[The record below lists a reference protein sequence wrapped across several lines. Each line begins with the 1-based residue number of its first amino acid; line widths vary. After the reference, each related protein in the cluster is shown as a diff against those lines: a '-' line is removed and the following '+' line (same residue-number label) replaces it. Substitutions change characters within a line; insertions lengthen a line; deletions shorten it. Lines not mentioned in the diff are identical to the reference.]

1 MEAQELKKD
10 ILKAL
15 GFTDDCSYD
24 EIIDVVLNYRFRDFY
39 QHIFKIA
46 LGFNNVI
53 STENKLRVAF
63 YLNSVEEMKSYVAL
77 NEEEFN
83 RYLEKIVLLDLGG
96 ITEEEHAKLL
106 ASTGRTFLC
115 VPFRNKA
122 LVDFF
127 AQHFLDKLFYP
138 SLDLSVIENNNI
150 FQFMSKD
157 MLLRLLKDK
166 NCPIYE
172 IVAYAYLQSIQ
183 NYGKDVLNYLVDIY
197 LELIKRQRKIA
208 YSLFMKVEL
217 NNRFSFKINLDNL
230 GDIYSDY
237 FFYLNYLRY
246 LTQKEARK
254 LPLYQ
259 KVYNI
264 FYEEF
269 LRRYEGRLG
278 DNEKYM
284 VEKLFWRVVKGES
297 LFLVWQIDNE
307 KTLYHFYKTNEFI
320 ALADFENTLEE
331 IKGYNAK
338 QYLKLKQEVLKMVLD
353 DSFYYHWGKK
363 FNATFLNIFIV
374 YGFTFL
380 SKIKDYFL
388 VVYAVLIQELDAVKK
403 DERYKEEF
411 CDLVDFFALFK
422 AYDLLNRELE
432 EMKKDPIYKRNLKS
446 LVPFFLSLKENREM
460 AINIFKE
467 AFKANK
473 KVKSSFYISAE
484 YILKVINDAIIFML
498 PNNEIIAPNLKRLE
512 LIKKGDVL
520 NEKYQAL
527 ALYNRYRNRRYSSIP
542 DINGCLDNINFE
554 MVDMHDVGILTNGI
568 DRYILPKGINV
579 SCLTPGG
586 KAATALRHGAI
597 NEHGRFFKV
606 FQGDTLIAYS
616 WVWRAGD
623 VLCFDNIEVTDAILN
638 IETSEDILYK
648 IYFEAAKMLVLFT
661 NEQEDRGI
669 QWVVVGRTDK
679 DVKISKINNL
689 EDTTQYGYAPFRPNS
704 KEELYLEDSKNRQL
718 ILYRKCDTLN
728 TLDVKPI
735 YERKRDEVIS
745 FEMLSKEVL
754 QKLKS
759 IYFDY
764 CLEHCLKDD
773 KCFTYIKGFI
783 GQDWFLGINQD
794 GSQDFCHYGT
804 DERYLDEVKSLEI
817 KIGVPSIIQ
826 GTKEEMDR
834 IINGRVE
841 ANDGYF
847 EYLRTLNDKVLLP
860 DNFYFH
866 SVGHGCG
873 IKAIKAL
880 QSILCDG
887 EIGSFYSRNEPYGK
901 LSTSNGYYFI
911 CVTHSKDKLYLSLK
925 DSTSCVLKENILTF
939 RTDEN
944 LFKGMIIDDM
954 YPYPRNGGAGEYQVF
969 GRIPI
974 DKFLAIRLL
983 LQSDDDFLEVAK
995 VVNLM
1000 DLLGMDIPL
1009 MDVND
1014 MEIDKGYIRQ
1024 LTKIS

>member
-1 MEAQELKKD
+1 MEVQELKKD

-77 NEEEFN
+77 NEEEFS

-96 ITEEEHAKLL
+96 ITEEEHTKLL

-127 AQHFLDKLFYP
+127 AQHFLNKLFYP
-138 SLDLSVIENNNI
+138 SLDLRVIENNNI

-183 NYGKDVLNYLVDIY
+183 NYDKDVLNYLVDIY
-197 LELIKRQRKIA
+197 LELVKRQRKIA

-307 KTLYHFYKTNEFI
+307 KSLYHFYKTNEFI
-320 ALADFENTLEE
+320 ALAEFESTLEE
-331 IKGYNAK
+331 IKGFNAK
-338 QYLKLKQEVLKMVLD
+338 QYLKLKKHISDVMLND
-353 DSFYYHWGKK
+353 DFYFRFSGD

-374 YGFTFL
+374 YGFTYL
-380 SKIKDYFL
+380 YKITDYISI
-388 VVYAVLIQELDAVKK
+388 VYVLLGRELDAVKK
-403 DERYKEEF
+403 DERYKKEF
-411 CDLVDFFALFK
+411 CDLVEFFASFK
-422 AYDLLNRELE
+422 AYDLLNSELE
-432 EMKKDPIYKRNLKS
+432 EMKKDAVYKRNLKS
-446 LVPFFLSLKENREM
+446 LVPFFQSLKENRER

-473 KVKSSFYISAE
+473 KVKSNFYISAE
-484 YILKVINDAIIFML
+484 YILDILNDVMIFML

-512 LIKKGDVL
+512 LIKKGDIL

-542 DINGCLDNINFE
+542 DINGCLDNTNFE
-554 MVDMHDVGILTNGI
+554 MVDMHDVEILTNGI

-586 KAATALRHGAI
+586 KAATALQHGAI

-648 IYFEAAKMLVLFT
+648 IYSEAAKMLVLFT

-689 EDTTQYGYAPFRPNS
+689 EDTTQYGYAPFRPNA

-718 ILYRKCDTLN
+718 ILYRQGDILN

-764 CLEHCLKDD
+764 CLERCLKDD
-773 KCFTYIKGFI
+773 KNFTYIKGFI

-794 GSQDFCHYGT
+794 GSQDFYHYGT

-866 SVGHGCG
+866 SVGYGCG

-901 LSTSNGYYFI
+901 LSTSNGYYFV
-911 CVTHSKDKLYLSLK
+911 CVTHSKDELYNNLK
-925 DSTSCVLKENILTF
+925 SSTSLVLKENILAF
-939 RTDEN
+939 RTAEN
-944 LFKGMIIDDM
+944 LFSGLKIDDM
-954 YPYPRNGGAGEYQVF
+954 YPYPRTGGAGEYQVF
-969 GRIPI
+969 GSIPI
-974 DKFLAIRLL
+974 DKFLAIKLL
-983 LQSDDDFLEVAK
+983 LQRDDDFLDVAK
-995 VVNLM
+995 VVYLM
-1000 DLLGMDIPL
+1000 ELLGMDIPL
-1009 MDVND
+1009 MDVNE